1 MIGAVLNVG
10 LNYIFIKLFGFIA
23 AAYTTLLCY
32 VLFSVCHY
40 FFMKRIMKTRHVDVE
55 IYNMKAMVI
64 TSSAVIIIS
73 IVMVPL
79 YDVFYI
85 RWGIM
90 LFTLVFLISKRKDVA
105 NMVRKALQNKV

>member
-1 MIGAVLNVG
+1 
-10 LNYIFIKLFGFIA
+10 
-23 AAYTTLLCY
+23 
-32 VLFSVCHY
+32 
-40 FFMKRIMKTRHVDVE
+40 MKTRHVDVE